1 MSLDV
6 ASNYAA
12 SFRPQGPIL
21 EGFNTALSTSSSD
34 LLSAIPA
41 QNAAMD
47 MALAQAVVPQV
58 AANARQRLTTDADLK
73 LAADNRRASRRNSAL
88 AMLSSILGGGGNQQ
102 VTSMGRIDPLA
113 NLTTMGSFL
122 DGERARRAQR
132 ATGSRGML
140 GSALQQLFG

>member
-21 EGFNTALSTSSSD
+21 EGFNAALSTSGSD

-47 MALAQAVVPQV
+47 AALAQAVLPQV
-58 AANARQRLTTDADLK
+58 AANTRQRLTTDAELK

-88 AMLSSILGGGGNQQ
+88 TMLASILNSGNNQQ
-102 VTSMGRIDPLA
+102 VASMGRVDPIA

-132 ATGSRGML
+132 TAGSRGML
-140 GSALQQLFG
+140 GSTLQQLFG